1 MNTDGSCE
9 TCREYKTPDA
19 NKYNCITRT
28 DCAPRVPI
36 NVEGLC
42 AITGDVCDDYKKLSD
57 DKRSCVD
64 PECEANQ
71 IWAKDGTCTDCAAY
85 KISDL
90 SDRKAVCIDPTCDA
104 STKIESAGT
113 CATPTYTTAAGGCL
127 LDGETPSGATT
138 SSVFDPQ
145 T

>member
-1 MNTDGSCE
+1 MN
-9 TCREYKTPDA
+9 DA

-64 PECEANQ
+64 PEYAKILERLRVGVSTENDTERLIKQCIYHHRPHNKKWIDEIENHPKTMFLFTQ
-71 IWAKDGTCTDCAAY
+71 IHEKNI
-85 KISDL
+85 KN
-90 SDRKAVCIDPTCDA
+90 RDA
-104 STKIESAGT
+104 
-113 CATPTYTTAAGGCL
+113 L
-127 LDGETPSGATT
+127 
-138 SSVFDPQ
+138 VH
-145 T
+145 